1 MIHSPIAFIHRL
13 GTFKTLEHLLKKVQ
27 ISSERGS
34 SFTPIPGRLLYVAQS
49 CRPYDINGYTSRT
62 HELLKALHKEE
73 YDIHVLTRTGY
84 PWDRHQTIRPVHVP
98 LQQAFAGDLS
108 LASTSEDGITYHH
121 LPSPKNNCFTAIYAA
136 RASRTIERFCRVLQP
151 AVLHAASNHVNALP
165 VLIAARRLGIPFQYE
180 IRGLW
185 ELSRLAK
192 NPGYKNSHNF
202 QLGLDLEG
210 FVARHADKVFV
221 ISLELA
227 RYAVQNW
234 KIPEDRL
241 ALLPNCVDG
250 ERFAPQSFTA
260 LVSAAPSRIEEVSS
274 LPASANQSTANQST
288 STPTVS
294 SPARQADKISNKTSI
309 LTIGYA
315 GSLLEYEGLDVL
327 LQALHLLQT
336 SWDSTSQLPLLRLE
350 LAGDGDAR
358 GKLEAL
364 TQSLHLGHMV
374 TFLGRVS
381 PEEARR
387 RLNSWSI
394 ICLPRKAYEVCTLIP
409 PLKLV
414 EAMALAKPVLVP
426 DLPIFHEETGEHG
439 LFFDA
444 GNPHSLASLLHSLLV
459 KSADLPELGAKN
471 RVSVLQHRQWSQ
483 FVPALMKLA
492 CAASYARPGH

>member
-1 MIHSPIAFIHRL
+1 MHSPIAFIHRL
-13 GTFKTLEHLLKKVQ
+13 ATFKALEHLLKEAP
-27 ISSERGS
+27 SSPDRIS

-62 HELLKALHKEE
+62 HELLKALYREG

-84 PWDRHQTIRPVHVP
+84 PWDRHKTTRLTSAP
-98 LQQAFAGDLS
+98 LQQVLAADLS

-136 RASRTIERFCRVLQP
+136 RASSTIERFCRVLQP

-165 VLIAARRLGIPFQYE
+165 VLIAARKLDIPFQYE

-192 NPGYKNSHNF
+192 NSAYKNSHNF

-210 FVARHADKVFV
+210 FVARHADRVFV
-221 ISLELA
+221 ISQELA

-234 KIPEDRL
+234 KIPEDKL

-250 ERFAPQSFTA
+250 KRFVPQSFSVP
-260 LVSAAPSRIEEVSS
+260 VSAAPSPIEEVSS
-274 LPASANQSTANQST
+274 PPARGNQSTC
-288 STPTVS
+288 TPTVS
-294 SPARQADKISNKTSI
+294 SPSRQTDGISNETSI
-309 LTIGYA
+309 FTIGYA

-327 LQALHLLQT
+327 LEALHLLQA
-336 SWDSTSQLPLLRLE
+336 SRESIPSTHQLPLLRLE

-394 ICLPRKAYEVCTLIP
+394 VCLPRKAYEVCTLIP

-471 RVSVLQHRQWSQ
+471 RAYVLQHRQWSQ

>member
-1 MIHSPIAFIHRL
+1 MIHSPFAFIHRL
-13 GTFKTLEHLLKKVQ
+13 GTFKTLEHLLKKAQ
-27 ISSERGS
+27 APSDRGS
-34 SFTPIPGRLLYVAQS
+34 CLTPIAGRLLYVAQS

-62 HELLKALHKEE
+62 HELLKALHKEG

-84 PWDRHQTIRPVHVP
+84 PWDRHKTSRPAQVP
-98 LQQAFAGDLS
+98 LQQVLATALS
-108 LASTSEDGITYHH
+108 LANTTEEGITYHH
-121 LPSPKNNCFTAIYAA
+121 LPSPKNNCFTALYAA
-136 RASRTIERFCRVLQP
+136 RASSTIERFCRVLQP

-165 VLIAARRLGIPFQYE
+165 ALIAARRLGIPFQYE

-192 NPGYKNSHNF
+192 NPVYKNSHNF

-221 ISLELA
+221 ISQELA

-250 ERFAPQSFTA
+250 ERFTPQSFKA
-260 LVSAAPSRIEEVSS
+260 SVSAAPSHIEEVSS
-274 LPASANQSTANQST
+274 LPASANQSS

-381 PEEARR
+381 PEEARI

-426 DLPIFHEETGEHG
+426 DLPIFREETGEHG
-439 LFFDA
+439 LFFEA
-444 GNPHSLASLLHSLLV
+444 GTPHSLARLLHSLLV
-459 KSADLPELGAKN
+459 KSADLPKLGAKN
-471 RVSVLQHRQWSQ
+471 RAYVLQHRQWSQ
-483 FVPALMKLA
+483 FVPELMKLA

>member
-1 MIHSPIAFIHRL
+1 MHSPVAFIHRL
-13 GTFKTLEHLLKKVQ
+13 GTFKALEHLLKGAPS
-27 ISSERGS
+27 SSERGS

-49 CRPYDINGYTSRT
+49 CRPYDINGYTART
-62 HELLKALHKEE
+62 HELLKALYREG

-84 PWDRHQTIRPVHVP
+84 PWDRHKTTRPASAP
-98 LQQAFAGDLS
+98 LQQVLAADLS

-136 RASRTIERFCRVLQP
+136 RASSTIERFCRVLQP

-165 VLIAARRLGIPFQYE
+165 ALIAARRLGIPFQYE

-192 NPGYKNSHNF
+192 NSSYKNSHNF

-210 FVARHADKVFV
+210 FVARHADKVIV
-221 ISLELA
+221 ISRELA

-234 KIPEDRL
+234 KVPEEKL

-250 ERFAPQSFTA
+250 ERFVPQSLA
-260 LVSAAPSRIEEVSS
+260 VSVSAAPSRIEEVSS
-274 LPASANQSTANQST
+274 SPASAIT
-288 STPTVS
+288 STPAVS
-294 SPARQADKISNKTSI
+294 SPSRQADRISNETSM

-327 LQALHLLQT
+327 LQALHLLQA
-336 SWDSTSQLPLLRLE
+336 SSESTPSSSQLPLLRLE
-350 LAGDGDAR
+350 IVGDGDTRA
-358 GKLEAL
+358 KLEAL
-364 TQSLHLGHMV
+364 TQSLHLERMV

-381 PEEARR
+381 PEEARK

-394 ICLPRKAYEVCTLIP
+394 VCLPRKTYEVCTLIP

-414 EAMALAKPVLVP
+414 EAMAMARPVLVP
-426 DLPIFHEETGEHG
+426 DLPLFHEETGEHG
-439 LFFDA
+439 LFFEA
-444 GNPHSLASLLHSLLV
+444 GNPHSLARLLRSVLI

-483 FVPALMKLA
+483 FVPELMKFA
-492 CAASYARPGH
+492 CTSS

>member
-1 MIHSPIAFIHRL
+1 MHSPIAFIHRL
-13 GTFKTLEHLLKKVQ
+13 GTFKILEHLLKEAQ
-27 ISSERGS
+27 LSSDRDS
-34 SFTPIPGRLLYVAQS
+34 SFTPISGRLLYVSQS
-49 CRPYDINGYTSRT
+49 CRPYDINGYTART
-62 HELLKALHKEE
+62 HELLKALHKEG

-84 PWDRHQTIRPVHVP
+84 PWDRHKTIRPVHVP

-136 RASRTIERFCRVLQP
+136 RASSTIERFCRVLQP

-192 NPGYKNSHNF
+192 NSGYKNSHNF

-210 FVARHADKVFV
+210 FVARHADRVFV
-221 ISLELA
+221 ISQELA

-234 KIPEDRL
+234 KIPEDKL

-250 ERFAPQSFTA
+250 KRFVPQSFSVP
-260 LVSAAPSRIEEVSS
+260 VSADPSRIEDASS
-274 LPASANQSTANQST
+274 SPASASQSTCI
-288 STPTVS
+288 PTVS
-294 SPARQADKISNKTSI
+294 SPSRQAGKFSNETSI
-309 LTIGYA
+309 FTIGYA

-327 LQALHLLQT
+327 LQALHLLQA
-336 SWDSTSQLPLLRLE
+336 SRESTPSSPQLPLLRLE
-350 LAGDGDAR
+350 FVGDGDTRA
-358 GKLEAL
+358 KLEAL
-364 TQSLHLGHMV
+364 TQSLHLEQMV

-381 PEEARR
+381 PEEARK
-387 RLNSWSI
+387 RLNSWSLV
-394 ICLPRKAYEVCTLIP
+394 CLPRKAYEVCTLIP

-414 EAMALAKPVLVP
+414 EAMAMAKPVLVP
-426 DLPIFHEETGEHG
+426 DLPLFHEETGEHG
-439 LFFDA
+439 LFFEA
-444 GNPHSLASLLHSLLV
+444 GNPRSLARLLRSVLV

-483 FVPALMKLA
+483 FVPELMKHA
-492 CAASYARPGH
+492 CASSYARPGN

>member
-1 MIHSPIAFIHRL
+1 MMQSPIAFIHRL
-13 GTFKTLEHLLKKVQ
+13 GTFKTLEHLLKKAQVP
-27 ISSERGS
+27 SDRES

-62 HELLKALHKEE
+62 HELLKALHKEGH
-73 YDIHVLTRTGY
+73 DIHVLTRTGY
-84 PWDRHQTIRPVHVP
+84 PWDRHKTTRPTSAP
-98 LQQAFAGDLS
+98 LQQVLATDLS
-108 LASTSEDGITYHH
+108 LASTSEKGITYHH
-121 LPSPKNNCFTAIYAA
+121 LPSPKNNCFTALYAA
-136 RASRTIERFCRVLQP
+136 RASSTIERFCRVLQP

-165 VLIAARRLGIPFQYE
+165 ALIAARRLGIPFQYE

-221 ISLELA
+221 ISQELA
-227 RYAVQNW
+227 RYAVQAW

-260 LVSAAPSRIEEVSS
+260 SVSAAPSHIEEVSS
-274 LPASANQSTANQST
+274 LPASANQST

-294 SPARQADKISNKTSI
+294 SPARQADKISNKTSM

-336 SWDSTSQLPLLRLE
+336 SRDSTPSTPQLPLLRLE

-358 GKLEAL
+358 DKLEAL

-471 RVSVLQHRQWSQ
+471 RAYVLQHRQWSQ